1 MSEFVTR
8 KKFAQEMGLSERA
21 FEKWIYPKDKAP
33 LKENVHW
40 IKARGRVL
48 INKREVAKWIRAQ
61 VRQESEF
68 TKVMYGSESQETRNT
83 TKKKLAPTAK
93 LTWNKRTGKDS
104 D

>member
-48 INKREVAKWIRAQ
+48 INKREVAKWIRVQ
-61 VRQESEF
+61 GSQGSEF
-68 TKVMYGSESQETRNT
+68 PEDSFSFEFKERGRS
-83 TKKKLAPTAK
+83 TKKKSAPNQK
-93 LTWNKRTGKDS
+93 LTWKKQTAN
-104 D
+104 